1 MEGFVLMNGSPQAA
15 GHPYHSEDMNPN
27 HFDQDDADDDG
38 FSGRPSKS
46 ALKRES
52 HELQELGK
60 QLLEM
65 PDSRLE
71 SIEMPERLRDALD
84 AYKRTRSFEGKR
96 RQIQFIG
103 KVMRGV
109 DAEPLREAVAQ
120 FQLGHARNALAL
132 HQAERWRAE
141 LLSDEKSALTNW
153 AADFPLSDLQQLR
166 NLVRSARK
174 DAAEVPE
181 KRSGRA
187 FRELFQFIKQAME
200 AQEEADKDAPAGS
213 PT

>member
-1 MEGFVLMNGSPQAA
+1 
-15 GHPYHSEDMNPN
+15 MNPN

-52 HELQELGK
+52 HELQALGK

-65 PDSRLE
+65 PDSRLDDLD
-71 SIEMPERLRDALD
+71 MPERLRDALD

-96 RQIQFIG
+96 RQLQFIG
-103 KVMRGV
+103 KVMREV

-141 LLSDEKSALTNW
+141 LLSDDKDVLTRW
-153 AADFPLSDLQQLR
+153 AEAFPESDLQQLR

-187 FRELFQFIKQAME
+187 FRELFQYIKQVME
-200 AQEEADKDAPAGS
+200 AQEEADKGT

>member
-1 MEGFVLMNGSPQAA
+1 MNVSPQWS
-15 GHPYHSEDMNPN
+15 GHPYHSDDMNSN
-27 HFDQDDADDDG
+27 QFDQDDDFESDG

-52 HELQELGK
+52 HDLQMLGK

-71 SIEMPERLRDALD
+71 SIDMPERLRDALD
-84 AYKRTRSFEGKR
+84 GYKRTRSFEGKR
-96 RQIQFIG
+96 RQMQFIG

-109 DAEPLREAVAQ
+109 DAAPLREAVAE

-132 HQAERWRAE
+132 HQAECWRAE
-141 LLSDEKSALTNW
+141 LLSDDKEVLTRW
-153 AADFPLSDLQQLR
+153 AEAFPLSDLQQLR
-166 NLVRSARK
+166 NLIRAARK

-181 KRSGRA
+181 KRSGRS
-187 FRELFQFIKQAME
+187 FRELFQYIKHAMDE
-200 AQEEADKDAPAGS
+200 QSNEDEGGAA
-213 PT
+213 